1 VRVIFLG
8 TGGSLPTPQ
17 RNVSAIAVQMGPDI
31 LLFDCGEGTQRQFM
45 LSSASFMKVTNIFI
59 THLHGDHFL
68 GLPAMIQSMSFSG
81 RTRPLCVHGPEGME
95 KATHSMLE
103 LGYFTPGFHVL
114 AREMEEGD
122 EVEFPGFKVKSVRA
136 DHTVPAFAYV
146 LQEGPRPGKF
156 NTERA
161 KALGIPEGP
170 LFSRLQGGE
179 AVEIVGRTIT
189 PDMVLGPERRGRK
202 LLISGDTRPSQ
213 EIVEAGR
220 GADLMVHEA
229 TLHSSLSQEAAAYG
243 HSTAA
248 EAAEVAKRAG
258 AKLLCLYHF
267 SNRYDDP
274 KVLLDEA
281 RSIFPN
287 TILAEDFASLQVNPP
302 EDEWNREARG
312 RPDPH

>member
-17 RNVSAIAVQMGPDI
+17 RNVSAIAVQMGPGI

-45 LSSASFMKVTNIFI
+45 LSSASFMKVTNVFI

-81 RTRPLCVHGPEGME
+81 RTKPLYVHGPEGME
-95 KATHSMLE
+95 KAVRSMLE

-114 AREMEEGD
+114 TRELEEED
-122 EVEFPGFKVKSVRA
+122 EVEFPGFRVVAVRA
-136 DHTVPAFAYV
+136 DHTVPAFAFV
-146 LQEGPRPGKF
+146 LQEDPRPGKF
-156 NTERA
+156 NPERA
-161 KALGIPEGP
+161 RTLGVPEGP
-170 LFSRLQGGE
+170 LFSKLQGGE
-179 AVEIVGRTIT
+179 AVVVGGKTVY
-189 PDMVLGPERRGRK
+189 PDMVLGPKRRGRK

-213 EIVEAGR
+213 DIIEAGK

-229 TLHSSLSQEAAAYG
+229 TLHSSLSQEASAYG

-248 EAAEVAKRAG
+248 EAAEVARKAG
-258 AKLLCLYHF
+258 VRLLCLYHF
-267 SNRYDDP
+267 SNRYEDA

-281 RSIFPN
+281 RSIFPS
-287 TILAEDFASLQVNPP
+287 TILAEDLASLQVNPP
-302 EDEWNREARG
+302 EDEWNQEAGNRF
-312 RPDPH
+312 PAP